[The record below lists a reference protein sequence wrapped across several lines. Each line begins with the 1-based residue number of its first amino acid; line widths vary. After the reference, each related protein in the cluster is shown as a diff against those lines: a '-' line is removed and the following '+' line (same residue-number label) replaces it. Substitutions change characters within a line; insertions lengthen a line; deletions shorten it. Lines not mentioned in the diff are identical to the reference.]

1 MSHPD
6 LITGCPSKALT
17 INIKRMDAYSEGS
30 PPDQAKNP
38 IQKKEN
44 PPDEVSGIKL
54 IELKKTWRDYLFEFS
69 VPFLA
74 VTAAFLLSNEKDA
87 YYERKLEKQLIQ
99 SIVYDLESDIHLI
112 EEQIS
117 FHMIKIGEMDTLLQL
132 LKEPESA
139 ENISRMH
146 HLGRMTSRSI
156 QFNNNDKTIEQ
167 MKNAATFRVIQNQ
180 EAVSEIIDY
189 YQKIKVIRLVE
200 EREKDELENYKRIA
214 VKIFDPFSHRNVVSG
229 NTIKEV
235 RTNPEFISGDALD
248 HHELAGYI
256 QYLNTSRGRLISLKT
271 DLKKSAEKL
280 IQDLQKMYALPV
292 NAGKEEN

>member
-1 MSHPD
+1 
-6 LITGCPSKALT
+6 
-17 INIKRMDAYSEGS
+17 MDAYSEGS

-112 EEQIS
+112 DEQIS

-280 IQDLQKMYALPV
+280 IRDLQKMYALPV

>member
-1 MSHPD
+1 
-6 LITGCPSKALT
+6 
-17 INIKRMDAYSEGS
+17 MDAYSEGS

-38 IQKKEN
+38 IQKKEY
-44 PPDEVSGIKL
+44 PPDEVTGIKL

-112 EEQIS
+112 DEQIS

-139 ENISRMH
+139 GNISRMH

>member
-1 MSHPD
+1 
-6 LITGCPSKALT
+6 
-17 INIKRMDAYSEGS
+17 MDAYSEES

-38 IQKKEN
+38 IQKKEY
-44 PPDEVSGIKL
+44 PPDEVTGIKL

-112 EEQIS
+112 DEQIS

-139 ENISRMH
+139 GNISRMH

>member
-1 MSHPD
+1 
-6 LITGCPSKALT
+6 
-17 INIKRMDAYSEGS
+17 MDAYSEES

-99 SIVYDLESDIHLI
+99 SIVYDLESDMQLI
-112 EEQIS
+112 DEQIS

-132 LKEPESA
+132 LKEPVSA

>member
-1 MSHPD
+1 
-6 LITGCPSKALT
+6 
-17 INIKRMDAYSEGS
+17 MDAYSEKS

-38 IQKKEN
+38 IQKKEY
-44 PPDEVSGIKL
+44 PPDEVTGIKL

>member
-1 MSHPD
+1 
-6 LITGCPSKALT
+6 
-17 INIKRMDAYSEGS
+17 MDAYSEES

-99 SIVYDLESDIHLI
+99 SIVYDLESDMQLI
-112 EEQIS
+112 DEQIS

>member
-1 MSHPD
+1 
-6 LITGCPSKALT
+6 
-17 INIKRMDAYSEGS
+17 MDAYSEGN

-112 EEQIS
+112 DEQIS

-229 NTIKEV
+229 DLIKEV
-235 RTNPEFISGDALD
+235 RTNPEFISGDTLD
-248 HHELAGYI
+248 KQELAGYI

-280 IQDLQKMYALPV
+280 IQNLQKTYALPV

>member
-1 MSHPD
+1 
-6 LITGCPSKALT
+6 
-17 INIKRMDAYSEGS
+17 MDAYSEKS

-112 EEQIS
+112 DEQIS

-139 ENISRMH
+139 GNISRMH

>member
-1 MSHPD
+1 
-6 LITGCPSKALT
+6 
-17 INIKRMDAYSEGS
+17 MDAYSEGS

-54 IELKKTWRDYLFEFS
+54 IELKKTWRDYLFEFT

-112 EEQIS
+112 DEQIS

-229 NTIKEV
+229 DLIKEV
-235 RTNPEFISGDALD
+235 RTNPEFISGDTLD
-248 HHELAGYI
+248 KQELAGYI

-280 IQDLQKMYALPV
+280 IQNLQKTYALPV

>member
-1 MSHPD
+1 
-6 LITGCPSKALT
+6 
-17 INIKRMDAYSEGS
+17 MDAYSEGS

-112 EEQIS
+112 DEQIS

-229 NTIKEV
+229 DLIKEV
-235 RTNPEFISGDALD
+235 RTNPEFISGDTLD
-248 HHELAGYI
+248 KQELAGYI

-280 IQDLQKMYALPV
+280 IQNLQKTYALPV

>member
-1 MSHPD
+1 
-6 LITGCPSKALT
+6 
-17 INIKRMDAYSEGS
+17 MDAYSEGN

-112 EEQIS
+112 DEQIS

>member
-1 MSHPD
+1 
-6 LITGCPSKALT
+6 
-17 INIKRMDAYSEGS
+17 MDAYSEGS

-44 PPDEVSGIKL
+44 PPDEVTGIKL

-112 EEQIS
+112 DEQIS

>member
-1 MSHPD
+1 
-6 LITGCPSKALT
+6 
-17 INIKRMDAYSEGS
+17 MDAYSEES

-112 EEQIS
+112 DEQIS

-280 IQDLQKMYALPV
+280 IQNLQKTYALPV

>member
-1 MSHPD
+1 
-6 LITGCPSKALT
+6 
-17 INIKRMDAYSEGS
+17 MDAYSEKS

-38 IQKKEN
+38 IQKKEY
-44 PPDEVSGIKL
+44 PPDEVTGIKL

-99 SIVYDLESDIHLI
+99 SIVYDLESDIYLI
-112 EEQIS
+112 DEQIS

-139 ENISRMH
+139 GNISRMH

>member
-1 MSHPD
+1 
-6 LITGCPSKALT
+6 
-17 INIKRMDAYSEGS
+17 MDAYSEGS

-112 EEQIS
+112 DEQIS

-235 RTNPEFISGDALD
+235 RTNPEFISGDTLD
-248 HHELAGYI
+248 KQELAGYI

-280 IQDLQKMYALPV
+280 IQDLQKTYALPV

>member
-1 MSHPD
+1 
-6 LITGCPSKALT
+6 
-17 INIKRMDAYSEGS
+17 MDAYSEGN

-54 IELKKTWRDYLFEFS
+54 IELKKTWRDYLFEFT

-112 EEQIS
+112 DEQIS

-180 EAVSEIIDY
+180 EAVSQIIDY

-229 NTIKEV
+229 DLIKEV
-235 RTNPEFISGDALD
+235 RTNPEFISGDNLD
-248 HHELAGYI
+248 KQELAGYI

-280 IQDLQKMYALPV
+280 IQNLQKTYALPV

>member
-1 MSHPD
+1 
-6 LITGCPSKALT
+6 
-17 INIKRMDAYSEGS
+17 MDAYSEGN

-54 IELKKTWRDYLFEFS
+54 IELKKTWRDYLFEFT

-112 EEQIS
+112 DEQIS

-180 EAVSEIIDY
+180 EAVSQIIDY

-229 NTIKEV
+229 DLIKEV
-235 RTNPEFISGDALD
+235 RTNPEFISGDTLD
-248 HHELAGYI
+248 KQELAGYI

-280 IQDLQKMYALPV
+280 IQNLQKTYALPV

>member
-1 MSHPD
+1 
-6 LITGCPSKALT
+6 
-17 INIKRMDAYSEGS
+17 MDAYSEGN

-112 EEQIS
+112 DEQIS

-180 EAVSEIIDY
+180 EAVSQIIDY

-229 NTIKEV
+229 DLIKEV
-235 RTNPEFISGDALD
+235 RTNPEFISGDNLD
-248 HHELAGYI
+248 KQELAGYI

-280 IQDLQKMYALPV
+280 IQNLQKTYALPV

>member
-1 MSHPD
+1 
-6 LITGCPSKALT
+6 
-17 INIKRMDAYSEGS
+17 MDAYSEKS

-38 IQKKEN
+38 IQKKEY
-44 PPDEVSGIKL
+44 PPDEVTGIKL

-112 EEQIS
+112 DEQIS

-139 ENISRMH
+139 GNISRMH

>member
-1 MSHPD
+1 
-6 LITGCPSKALT
+6 
-17 INIKRMDAYSEGS
+17 MDAYSEGS
-30 PPDQAKNP
+30 PPDQEINP

-44 PPDEVSGIKL
+44 PPDEVLGIKL

-112 EEQIS
+112 DEQIS

-132 LKEPESA
+132 LKEPESVK
-139 ENISRMH
+139 NISRMH

-229 NTIKEV
+229 NIIKEV

>member
-1 MSHPD
+1 
-6 LITGCPSKALT
+6 
-17 INIKRMDAYSEGS
+17 MDAYSEGN

-112 EEQIS
+112 DEQIS

-132 LKEPESA
+132 LKEPESVK
-139 ENISRMH
+139 NISRMH

-229 NTIKEV
+229 DLIKEV
-235 RTNPEFISGDALD
+235 RTNPEFISGDTLD
-248 HHELAGYI
+248 KQELAGYI

-280 IQDLQKMYALPV
+280 IQNLQKTYALPV